1 MCVQNKVLLSLIALA
16 AIFFFVLGAN
26 RFKLGKEWEEK
37 IAKQAQQIE
46 DLTSQ
51 IDKLHAEIYSDST
64 SVANDLDWSQRP
76 LKLRLDTI
84 RAHHGGALWA
94 HCVPR
99 AMPQWNDGRV
109 RTVFGLGADDR
120 PKMFGETLLEQDAK
134 FYVFDSGAAAPAE
147 GADTAEGASGEA
159 VFLGTFI
166 CDTNSRTPYNAETK
180 EMSVVS
186 VGTLTDAEVDKITES
201 VQAGHEW
208 FVYVGDLPSDNPA
221 LLAGL
226 LSDPATADSIAAFPE
241 ELRDYLAKGAVAAGS
256 LLPASAYD
264 STEDADAEEDEE
276 DEEVEDSLMAGSF
289 AEETQEADQTEVT
302 VVAVD
307 PEPVLAEP
315 AEGLRLPRDYAQM
328 LLVRSGKRDSLNLTI
343 QRYNTA
349 LEDLCKVI
357 CDQYASIGL
366 DALPD
371 DFMAQISS
379 DADQVELFNT
389 TFAEAVQ
396 KNPATPEMKVKADT
410 LMRLTAAEK
419 QRDLVKAKADEA
431 SQIVE
436 QLQERIDTLLTEN
449 DSLAAKISRAL
460 FTSVDNI
467 TRQADRLT
475 ETRPSLVPSS
485 DDI

>member
-37 IAKQAQQIE
+37 IAKQSQQIE
-46 DLTSQ
+46 DLQNQ
-51 IDKLHAEIYSDST
+51 IDKLHADIYSDSS

-76 LKLRLDTI
+76 LKLRLDTL

-109 RTVFGLGADDR
+109 RTIFGLGPDDR

-134 FYVFDSGAAAPAE
+134 YYVFDSGAAAPAE

-166 CDTNSRTPYNAETK
+166 CDTNSGTPYNAEAK
-180 EMSVVS
+180 EMSIVS

-226 LSDPATADSIAAFPE
+226 LSDPATADYIAAFPE
-241 ELRDYLAKGAVAAGS
+241 ELRAYLAKGGVDSGK
-256 LLPASAYD
+256 LLPASA
-264 STEDADAEEDEE
+264 DEE
-276 DEEVEDSLMAGSF
+276 ADTPKVKEVVVVDNLMVGSVDDEEENTDT
-289 AEETQEADQTEVT
+289 EKTEVT
-302 VVAVD
+302 VVVD

-379 DADQVELFNT
+379 DSEQVDMFKAQ
-389 TFAEAVQ
+389 FAEAVQ
-396 KNPATPEMKVKADT
+396 KNPATPEMKIKADT

-419 QRDLVKAKADEA
+419 ERDLVKAKADEA
-431 SQIVE
+431 TRIVE
-436 QLQERIDTLLTEN
+436 QLQQRIDTLLTEN

-467 TRQADRLT
+467 TQQAARLT

-485 DDI
+485 DEI